1 MQEIRKR
8 GQRFG
13 KTEKQ
18 QTFDTASVDRSSIFV
33 LKIYITSCGAGADS
47 GAFCDHFWEFIEE
60 SADEAAHS
68 QASGSNIAVINGD
81 VDIGAVFVDL
91 VFLDRGKSAGL
102 AGEVG
107 SV

>member
-1 MQEIRKR
+1 VQEIRKR

-18 QTFDTASVDRSSIFV
+18 QTYDTASVDRSSIFV
-33 LKIYITSCGAGADS
+33 LKIYITSGGTGADS
-47 GAFCDHFWEFIEE
+47 GTFCDHFWEFVKE
-60 SADEAAHS
+60 STDEIAYS
-68 QASGSNIAVINGD
+68 QASGGHTAVVNGY
-81 VDIGAVFVDL
+81 VGIGAVFVDF
-91 VFLDRGKSAGL
+91 VFLDCGKSAGL

>member
-33 LKIYITSCGAGADS
+33 LKIYITLGGTGADS
-47 GAFCDHFWEFIEE
+47 GAFCDHFWEFVEE
-60 SADEAAHS
+60 STDEAAHS
-68 QASGSNIAVINGD
+68 QAVGSHTAAVDGH
-81 VDIGAVFVDL
+81 VDTGAVFVDL
-91 VFLDRGKSAGL
+91 VFLDRGKFAGL
-102 AGEVG
+102 AGKAG